1 MICKM
6 DEYQVWHESD
16 RHEYA
21 FHWPINV
28 SPQRRDAKDQRH
40 ENGARFLLLAGQ
52 RAQEIVDRLQ
62 IKDLQKSA
70 CVNCHTLP
78 VPKDIPADRFVPG
91 TDGVTCV
98 ACHGAV
104 QDWAPRHQAVNDPQ
118 WRKLTRKEKERDYGM
133 VDLWNPVTHAS
144 KCLSCHIGN
153 AAERKVITHE
163 MYAAGHPALPGIEV
177 AAFGDLEPRHWRYLR
192 EKPRSIQQF
201 LGFDRRR
208 MEQTELVVASAIVA
222 LRESMKLYVA
232 GFQMGGPS
240 ERAASGW
247 PDFARYDCYA
257 CHHELQ
263 AFGPSSRAD
272 PTGESGAIG
281 RPTIPNWSQVLVGLG
296 VEAVDPKVAAGR
308 LAHIKSLLR
317 RFREA
322 LRAQPFGD
330 RELASKVALE
340 IVDWSNPVLTEL
352 EAMTEAHE
360 GAADRVIDRKVA
372 IGLLHRLCQIGRE
385 SALDYDAARQVA
397 WAFRTIYRE
406 VVPTPSDRLPDA
418 LRGARFG
425 T

>member
-1 MICKM
+1 
-6 DEYQVWHESD
+6 
-16 RHEYA
+16 
-21 FHWPINV
+21 
-28 SPQRRDAKDQRH
+28 
-40 ENGARFLLLAGQ
+40 
-52 RAQEIVDRLQ
+52 
-62 IKDLQKSA
+62 
-70 CVNCHTLP
+70 
-78 VPKDIPADRFVPG
+78 
-91 TDGVTCV
+91 
-98 ACHGAV
+98 
-104 QDWAPRHQAVNDPQ
+104 
-118 WRKLTRKEKERDYGM
+118 
-133 VDLWNPVTHAS
+133 
-144 KCLSCHIGN
+144 
-153 AAERKVITHE
+153 
-163 MYAAGHPALPGIEV
+163 
-177 AAFGDLEPRHWRYLR
+177 
-192 EKPRSIQQF
+192 
-201 LGFDRRR
+201 

-296 VEAVDPKVAAGR
+296 VEAVDPKAAAGR

-418 LRGARFG
+418 LRALDSELDLTLRRGAPPGSTATGRAAQKEPILDSLAERLKAIANYKPDFV
-425 T
+425 TKQLDVLEEILPPY

>member
-1 MICKM
+1 MTAMPASFWPISRAFVAAAVCCGLLASFRPPPEGRGSQVQPANPRPYVFGAQFCSDCHGHPENYTDQLDAMICKM

-104 QDWAPRHQAVNDPQ
+104 QDWALRHQAVNDPQ

-163 MYAAGHPALPGIEV
+163 MYAAGHPA
-177 AAFGDLEPRHWRYLR
+177 ASRH
-192 EKPRSIQQF
+192 
-201 LGFDRRR
+201 
-208 MEQTELVVASAIVA
+208 
-222 LRESMKLYVA
+222 
-232 GFQMGGPS
+232 
-240 ERAASGW
+240 
-247 PDFARYDCYA
+247 
-257 CHHELQ
+257 
-263 AFGPSSRAD
+263 
-272 PTGESGAIG
+272 
-281 RPTIPNWSQVLVGLG
+281 
-296 VEAVDPKVAAGR
+296 
-308 LAHIKSLLR
+308 
-317 RFREA
+317 
-322 LRAQPFGD
+322 
-330 RELASKVALE
+330 
-340 IVDWSNPVLTEL
+340 
-352 EAMTEAHE
+352 
-360 GAADRVIDRKVA
+360 
-372 IGLLHRLCQIGRE
+372 
-385 SALDYDAARQVA
+385 
-397 WAFRTIYRE
+397 
-406 VVPTPSDRLPDA
+406 
-418 LRGARFG
+418 
-425 T
+425 